1 MLTFVV
7 RGSEAQRMSND
18 ASRQRFVEE
27 HLLQRLPVASMADID
42 RVEVT
47 PWTAPGAL
55 VVRVWCRV
63 RR

>member
-1 MLTFVV
+1 
-7 RGSEAQRMSND
+7 
-18 ASRQRFVEE
+18 
-27 HLLQRLPVASMADID
+27 MADID

-55 VVRVWCRV
+55 VVRIWCRV